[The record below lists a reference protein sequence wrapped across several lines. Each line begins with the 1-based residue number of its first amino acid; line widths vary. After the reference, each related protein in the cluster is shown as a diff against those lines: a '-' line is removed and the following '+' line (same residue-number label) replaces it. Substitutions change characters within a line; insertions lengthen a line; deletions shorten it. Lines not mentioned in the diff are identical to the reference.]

1 MIGFCAFGFRFNNF
15 YTDNPHP
22 FVTQMTEVL
31 TECGKRASRLEIENK
46 LRIFSAA
53 QTQENIAAMVQLPD
67 TIPCS
72 IVKSVFD
79 ITVSWCF

>member
-31 TECGKRASRLEIENK
+31 TECGKRASRLEIENR
-46 LRIFSAA
+46 LRIFSTAR
-53 QTQENIAAMVQLPD
+53 TQENISAMVQLPGAKSMLYYKV
-67 TIPCS
+67 CS
-72 IVKSVFD
+72 RRYYIIVS
-79 ITVSWCF
+79 